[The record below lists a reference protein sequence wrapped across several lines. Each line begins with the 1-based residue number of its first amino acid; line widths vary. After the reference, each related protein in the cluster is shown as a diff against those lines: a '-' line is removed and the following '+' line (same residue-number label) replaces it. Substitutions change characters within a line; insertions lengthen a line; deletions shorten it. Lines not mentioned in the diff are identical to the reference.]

1 VGTERGLLKAGFKY
15 WAIVVP
21 ANAVAALQMKAL
33 QAKRTAQQIEV
44 AMFETVDEAMA
55 WLTSR

>member
-1 VGTERGLLKAGFKY
+1 
-15 WAIVVP
+15 
-21 ANAVAALQMKAL
+21 MKAL